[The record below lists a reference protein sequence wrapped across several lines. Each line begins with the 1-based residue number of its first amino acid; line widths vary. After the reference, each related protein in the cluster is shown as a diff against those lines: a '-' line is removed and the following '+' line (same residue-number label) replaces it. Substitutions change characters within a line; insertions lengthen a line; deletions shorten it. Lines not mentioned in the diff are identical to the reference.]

1 MLTLIIK
8 SLNDL
13 LEVIMQ
19 YYLVVFIKLFVIE
32 KLLTLIYFIL
42 RNINFKITK
51 LYTRVLQLLLLLL
64 LFTSIFKNE
73 ISYEFMLY
81 FTYLQL
87 SYIYFLY
94 RTYYQDKKKK
104 RLYYQINSSAI
115 NYFLSTSYNKLEEVD
130 CYDVIEALKVVEN
143 EIITSPILLNIGYIG
158 KEKITIWLIGEKAKR
173 IDLDFT
179 KENLRIQIDQYKN
192 GIEITVFL

>member
-1 MLTLIIK
+1 
-8 SLNDL
+8 
-13 LEVIMQ
+13 MQ

-42 RNINFKITK
+42 RNINFNITK
-51 LYTRVLQLLLLLL
+51 LYARVLQLLLLLL

-73 ISYEFMLY
+73 ISYEFVLY

-87 SYIYFLY
+87 SYIYFLC

-104 RLYYQINSSAI
+104 RLYYQINSSVI
-115 NYFLSTSYNKLEEVD
+115 NYFLSTSYSKLEEVD

-158 KEKITIWLIGEKAKR
+158 KEKITIWIIGEKAKR
-173 IDLDFT
+173 IHLDFN